1 MAYNHPSGLPD
12 AFDRA
17 QGRDDWRGV
26 VFYGSDTYLQG
37 AELNEA
43 QTIMRDRLRRFGR
56 LVVSD
61 GDRIEGGQ
69 VIINRDAGTVQM
81 TAGRVFADG
90 DVWRV
95 PEALLTGVPM
105 AGRVEI
111 GIRVQTDFITHE
123 DDPDLLGLVPG
134 SDAEGE
140 PGAGREVG
148 SAIWAH
154 VNDGNSGAFYAVYQL
169 LNGVVLD
176 TDGPNIL
183 APVLQAIQD
192 YDRPNGNYVVS
203 GCQVTALGANAG
215 AQMFSIS
222 EGEANINGM
231 KRTRLAA
238 LRHLEP
244 EDWDEAAIP
253 GETHIYPA
261 SAVGGSHT
269 ITVSSGPIGVVN
281 SVLITKERTVTVTRG
296 ALANGADGLPDS
308 SVISISR
315 VWQGGTDYTSPAS
328 YIRTGNS
335 VDWQPAG
342 AEPAIGSTYNV
353 TYRYRASVTPSAVG
367 PYQVTVSGGAADG
380 DVIIAYTR
388 KLPRVDRLCLNESG
402 APVYLT
408 GLSAWANPLPP
419 AVPAN
424 VLRLATITKDWVST
438 PTVVND
444 ADIFPPVSELRRYM
458 NAVVDMQR
466 LVQLERLKSGINAL
480 EPVAKK
486 GMFVDPLI
494 DDTYRDAGSP
504 QSGAILDG
512 MLMLSVTPTFFRASL
527 TAPVLL
533 HAVDDVIIDQP
544 LKTGCELINPYQ
556 NFTPLPGT
564 LSLSP
569 AVDFWTESRTEWLSA
584 QTAEFNRGTRFDGG
598 PLQTASTVTRLED
611 RRSEQLEFLR
621 QISVS
626 YTLRGFGS
634 GELLQTLTFDGVSVL
649 TGTPAADAGGQ
660 ITGTFS
666 IPEGVTAGTKTVFA
680 RGAGGTEARA
690 LFSGQGSV
698 TVDVMR
704 QVTTVETWSAGV
716 IDPAEWGGGITTG
729 DGNSGEPADPQAQL
743 FAVPELRQVSG
754 VRINVCRV
762 GDPANRLIVNQVSV
776 SNGYPTTDIR
786 SEAVVDMT
794 AVVPGPV
801 TARYRLPVTTSPQS
815 THAFVVK
822 TDDGEHSI
830 SIAGLGDFDADAQ
843 RWVTS
848 HPYVTGPRFSSV
860 NASTW
865 TAHQDEALTFAVIAN
880 RYPVTTRTVALGSYN
895 LVQAS
900 DLQVRAAVELPSAAC
915 SVVFEIER
923 TNGTVYRLAPFQ
935 VLQLTEYLTEQV
947 TLRAVL
953 SGTEKLSP
961 VLFAPVDLI
970 AGQVAQQL
978 TYITRSFTLGEA
990 VRVAAYFKAYL
1001 PGGATTSMSISV
1013 DGGAW
1018 QALPLAAVEQLAYPL
1033 WTERKYQLTG
1043 LTGTT
1048 ARLRITGTGGPSARL
1063 IIGDLGAGIM

>member
-1 MAYNHPSGLPD
+1 MSYEHLSGLPD

-17 QGRDDWRGV
+17 QGRENWRGV
-26 VFYGSDTYLQG
+26 VFYGSNTYLQG
-37 AELNEA
+37 AELNES

-69 VIINRDAGTVQM
+69 AIINRDTGTVQM

-90 DVWRV
+90 DVWSV
-95 PEALLTGVPM
+95 PEGLLTAVPM
-105 AGRVEI
+105 TGRVEI
-111 GIRVQTDFITHE
+111 GIRLQTDWITHE

-140 PGAGREVG
+140 PGAAREVG
-148 SAIWAH
+148 AAIWAH
-154 VNDGNSGAFYAVYQL
+154 AGDGGSGTFYAVYQL
-169 LNGVVLD
+169 LDGVVLD
-176 TDGPNIL
+176 TSGPSIL
-183 APVLQAIQD
+183 APALQAIQE

-215 AQMFSIS
+215 AQMFTIS
-222 EGEANINGM
+222 EGEANVNGM

-238 LRHLEP
+238 LRHLET
-244 EDWDEAAIP
+244 EDWDEQAIP

-269 ITVSSGPIGVVN
+269 ITVSAGPIGAVN

-315 VWQGGTDYTSPAS
+315 VWQGTTNYTAATDF
-328 YIRTGNS
+328 IRTGNA

-342 AEPAIGSTYNV
+342 AEPAIGSSYQV
-353 TYRYRASVTPSAVG
+353 TYRYRAAIVPSAVG
-367 PYQVTVSGGAADG
+367 PYDLTVSGGAADG

-388 KLPRVDRLCLNESG
+388 KLPRVDRLCLAESG
-402 APVYLT
+402 APVYIR

-424 VLRLATITKDWVST
+424 VLRLATITNDWVST

-458 NAVVDMQR
+458 NAVVDLQR

-512 MLMLSVTPTFFRASL
+512 MLMLSVAPTFFRASL

-533 HAVDDVIIDQP
+533 HAVDEVIIDQP

-556 NFTPLPGT
+556 NFTPLPGA

-584 QTAEFNRGTRFDGG
+584 QTSEFNRGTRFDGG
-598 PLQTASTVTRLED
+598 PLETVTSTTRLED
-611 RRSEQLEFLR
+611 TRTEQIEFLR
-621 QISVS
+621 QINVS
-626 YTLRGFGS
+626 YTLRGFGA
-634 GELLQTLTFDGVSVL
+634 GELLQTLTFDGLSVL
-649 TGTPAADAGGQ
+649 TGAPVADASGQ
-660 ITGTFS
+660 IAGSFT

-690 LFSGQGSV
+690 LFSGQGTV

-704 QVTTVETWSAGV
+704 QVTTIETWTAGV
-716 IDPAEWGGGITTG
+716 IESFGQQESDSSGG
-729 DGNSGEPADPQAQL
+729 SGVDPQAQL

-754 VRINVCRV
+754 VRINFCRI
-762 GDPANRLIVNQVSV
+762 GDPGNRVIVNQVSV

-801 TARYRLPVTTSPQS
+801 TARYRLPVTSSPQT

-830 SIAGLGDFDADAQ
+830 SIAGLGDFDAEAQ

-880 RYPVTTRTVALGSYN
+880 LYPVTSRTLDLGSYN
-895 LVQAS
+895 LVRAS

-935 VLQLTEYLTEQV
+935 VLQLTEYLTERV

-953 SGTEKLSP
+953 TGTEKLSP
-961 VLFAPVDLI
+961 ILFAPVDLI
-970 AGQVAQQL
+970 AGEIAQEL

-1033 WTERKYQLTG
+1033 WTERKHELAG